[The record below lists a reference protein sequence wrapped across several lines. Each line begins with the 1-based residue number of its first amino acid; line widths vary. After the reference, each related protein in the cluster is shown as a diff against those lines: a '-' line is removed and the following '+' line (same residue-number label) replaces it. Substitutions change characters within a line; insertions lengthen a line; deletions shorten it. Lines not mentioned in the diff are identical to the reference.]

1 MKFSNGK
8 IAMFFKRNIL
18 YIILAFCILAIGLSV
33 MFVLLNETPSNPN
46 SGNVGD
52 DIVVELP
59 NDSDKPDIPVDSEKP
74 DIDQPDEPV
83 VDIIT
88 FIMPVESVLAIED
101 YSEQLV
107 FNQTMGRY
115 SSHKAIDFFA
125 PEGTSVYAVY
135 DGKIIKVENNPL
147 ITGVTITID
156 HGNGLTTVYNSLAD
170 GEQVFEGQTV
180 KQGDVIGTVSVT
192 NRQEY
197 KEGAH
202 LHFSVVENG
211 ETINQNKY
219 LIIEE
224 K

>member
-59 NDSDKPDIPVDSEKP
+59 NGSDNPDIPVDSEKP

-88 FIMPVESVLAIED
+88 FIMPVENVLAIED

-125 PEGTSVYAVY
+125 PEGTNVYAVY

-211 ETINQNKY
+211 ETINPNKY